1 MGVNDKVGV
10 IQIGLK
16 DHNPITNQLIEW
28 INRKYRNVYDI
39 AIYDYSDRLD
49 EGIHIRWKTM
59 IEEKTLI
66 RFGLGFGGSLCNSN
80 DALRLIKEYNSII
93 KRQEH
98 LGLLQYVHSRIDKLA
113 QSREDIDQLI
123 EKVDSLE

>member
-1 MGVNDKVGV
+1 MIDEMRVNDKVGM
-10 IQIGLK
+10 ILIELK
-16 DHNPITNQLIEW
+16 SDNPITNQLIEW

-93 KRQEH
+93 KR
-98 LGLLQYVHSRIDKLA
+98 
-113 QSREDIDQLI
+113 
-123 EKVDSLE
+123 